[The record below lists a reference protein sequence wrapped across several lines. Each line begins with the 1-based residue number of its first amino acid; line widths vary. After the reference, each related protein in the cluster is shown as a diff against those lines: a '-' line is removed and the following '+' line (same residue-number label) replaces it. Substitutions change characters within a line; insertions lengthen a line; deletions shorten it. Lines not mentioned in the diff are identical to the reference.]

1 MVFHWKPLVKQLMYT
16 AAKKLHQSCQK
27 RNCCSHRFKIPLN
40 HHYHNLQD
48 DDDDDLHDDDDQPVL
63 YSGLL
68 EVDLR
73 LSGSD
78 GIAESAGGLKILY
91 YCNIVIKMMI
101 MMVKFFT
108 TISFSPILSPL
119 SHFSAQIHRHWL
131 SDTFQT
137 GPYSTPCLLSL
148 KSWRNIF

>member
-40 HHYHNLQD
+40 HHYHILQD
-48 DDDDDLHDDDDQPVL
+48 DDDDQPVL

-78 GIAESAGGLKILY
+78 GIAESAGGLTISY

-119 SHFSAQIHRHWL
+119 SHFSAQIHRH
-131 SDTFQT
+131 
-137 GPYSTPCLLSL
+137 
-148 KSWRNIF
+148 

>member
-1 MVFHWKPLVKQLMYT
+1 MPAVGRPWP
-16 AAKKLHQSCQK
+16 SDD
-27 RNCCSHRFKIPLN
+27 NDDDDD
-40 HHYHNLQD
+40 D

-78 GIAESAGGLKILY
+78 GIAESAGGLTISY

-119 SHFSAQIHRHWL
+119 SHFSAQIHRH
-131 SDTFQT
+131 
-137 GPYSTPCLLSL
+137 
-148 KSWRNIF
+148 